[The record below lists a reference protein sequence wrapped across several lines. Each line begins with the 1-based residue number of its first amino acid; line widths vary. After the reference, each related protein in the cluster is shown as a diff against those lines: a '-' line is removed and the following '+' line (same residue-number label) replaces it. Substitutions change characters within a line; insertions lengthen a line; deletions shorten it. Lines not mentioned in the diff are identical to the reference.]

1 MALSFDALRRATRHA
16 GHLLLLRA
24 DLAAEEVALA
34 RRQWIGWLAM
44 AVAAFALMLAALL
57 AAGAW
62 LTLLLWDRLGAITPG
77 ILALLLG
84 LAAVVL
90 GRGLLQSAAAASS
103 PLAQT
108 RAALREDYEALASA
122 LSRQDGGGP
131 GADAPGGGSA

>member
-1 MALSFDALRRATRHA
+1 MALSFEALRRVSQHA
-16 GHLLLLRA
+16 GQLLLLRA

-44 AVAAFALMLAALL
+44 ALAVFALMLAALL

-77 ILALLLG
+77 VLALLLG

-90 GRGLLQSAAAASS
+90 GRGLLQSAASASS
-103 PLAQT
+103 PLAHT

-122 LSRQDGGGP
+122 LSRQDGSRP
-131 GADAPGGGSA
+131 GADASGGGAA